1 MSDAELPTPDP
12 DSDLGLGDFCA
23 PAEEHGVSLDELA
36 AAFAGVMD
44 KGSDPYEQPPAT
56 TAVASEE
63 PLAIEEEPA
72 SANDC
77 SITPKTILEAM
88 LFVGHPNNE
97 PLTSRQ
103 VAALMRGVRPQEID
117 ALVNELNATYREEG
131 CPYHIVSV
139 GAGYQLALHEQY
151 APLRDKFYGRVKD
164 ARLSQ
169 AAVDVLAIVAYRQP
183 ISREEIDA
191 LRGKP
196 SSGVL
201 SQLVR
206 RRLLRI
212 ERSRN
217 LHVERTTSQQIVFS
231 SCSACRA
238 SMTCPKAK
246 TKAGCCRPHEL
257 ASWVK
262 EIDC

>member
-1 MSDAELPTPDP
+1 
-12 DSDLGLGDFCA
+12 
-23 PAEEHGVSLDELA
+23 
-36 AAFAGVMD
+36 
-44 KGSDPYEQPPAT
+44 
-56 TAVASEE
+56 
-63 PLAIEEEPA
+63 
-72 SANDC
+72 
-77 SITPKTILEAM
+77 M

-103 VAALMRGVRPQEID
+103 VAGLMRGVRPQEID

-139 GAGYQLALHEQY
+139 GTGYQLALHEQY

-169 AAVDVLAIVAYRQP
+169 AAVEVLAIVAYRQP
-183 ISREEIDA
+183 IGREEIDA

-212 ERSRN
+212 ERQSEPPRRTDYFTTDRFLELFGLQSLDDLPQSEDESR
-217 LHVERTTSQQIVFS
+217 L
-231 SCSACRA
+231 
-238 SMTCPKAK
+238 
-246 TKAGCCRPHEL
+246 L
-257 ASWVK
+257 
-262 EIDC
+262 